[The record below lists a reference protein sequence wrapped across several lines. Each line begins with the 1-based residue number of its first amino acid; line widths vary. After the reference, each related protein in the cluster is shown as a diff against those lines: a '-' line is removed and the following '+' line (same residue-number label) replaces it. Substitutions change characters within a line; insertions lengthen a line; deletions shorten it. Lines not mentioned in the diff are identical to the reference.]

1 MKKHCFVILAYKESP
16 YLESCIKSVKN
27 QKYKSD
33 IIIATSTP
41 NKFID
46 NIAKKYKL
54 KVLKNNNSDGI
65 GGDFDFAI
73 SVGTRELVTIA
84 HQDDIYDYNYS
95 DEIIKKY
102 EKNPNSIIL
111 FTDYYEIKG
120 TNKVYKNANLRIKRV
135 LLFPLRLNFLS
146 NIKFFKRFTLAFGN
160 AICCPA
166 VTFVKKQ
173 INLPLF
179 NYPFKCDIDWHAWE
193 TLSKMNKNFSFV
205 NKPLMGHRVHD
216 GSTTTEII
224 KENVRTK
231 EDLKM
236 FKRFWPNLFAEI
248 LNKFYVNSEKSNNI
262 KE

>member
-1 MKKHCFVILAYKESP
+1 MKKHCFVVLAYKESP
-16 YLESCIKSVKN
+16 YLEECIKSVKN

-41 NKFID
+41 NKFISEM
-46 NIAKKYKL
+46 AKKYKL
-54 KVLKNNNSDGI
+54 KVVQKDSSTGI

-73 SVGTRELVTIA
+73 SVGTCELVTIA
-84 HQDDIYDYNYS
+84 HQDDIYDYEYS
-95 DEIIKKY
+95 DKVVKKY

-120 TNKVYKNANLRIKRV
+120 KNKVYKTPNLIIKRF
-135 LLFPLRLNFLS
+135 LLFPLRNDSLNNLK
-146 NIKFFKRFTLAFGN
+146 IFKRFSIAFGN
-160 AICCPA
+160 SICCPA

-179 NYPFKCDIDWHAWE
+179 DYPFKCDIDWHAWE
-193 TLSKMNKNFSFV
+193 ILSKKKKNFSFI
-205 NKPLMGHRVHD
+205 NKSLMGHRVHD

-224 KENVRTK
+224 KENIRTK
-231 EDLKM
+231 EDLEM
-236 FKRFWPNLFAEI
+236 FKRFWPNFFAKI
-248 LNKFYVNSEKSNNI
+248 LNKLYINSEKSNNV